1 MVNHLLRHL
10 PVDVGGAWVVAGGG
24 GGAWVVPGELGTSV
38 VTGKGGAWVVARGNK
53 NKCV

>member
-1 MVNHLLRHL
+1 
-10 PVDVGGAWVVAGGG
+10 VGGAWVVAGGG